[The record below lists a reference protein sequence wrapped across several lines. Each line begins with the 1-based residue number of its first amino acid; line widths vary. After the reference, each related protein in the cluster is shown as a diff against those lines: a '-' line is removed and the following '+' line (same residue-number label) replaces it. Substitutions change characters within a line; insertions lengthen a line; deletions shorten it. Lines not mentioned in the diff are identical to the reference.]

1 MSQAFAD
8 RTYGMQCPHAERAM
22 QFLSEIG
29 ITVQSVPGASGFIE
43 HVEVVNGG
51 LHVDPRAPASGLL
64 HEAGH
69 LAIVP
74 TEFRHLLGGN
84 LDAGMKKIFEHLE
97 SMELEPDSHLQRAML
112 QTGDAEATAWA
123 FAAGRAIGL
132 PDNLIIQDDEYGAE
146 GRFIRNS
153 LAAGAYLGINGIAH
167 AGFCVLRAT
176 PYRPLPVYPTLA
188 YWLQHS

>member
-1 MSQAFAD
+1 MTQTLAG

-22 QFLSEIG
+22 HFLCEIG
-29 ITVQSVPGASGFIE
+29 IAVQLAPGASGFIE
-43 HVEVVNGG
+43 HVEVLNGG
-51 LHVDPRAPASGLL
+51 LHVDPRAPASALL

-74 TEFRHLLGGN
+74 TEFRYMLSGD
-84 LDAGMKKIFEHLE
+84 LDAGMEKIFQHLD
-97 SMELEPDSHLQRAML
+97 SLELEPDSHLQRAML

-123 FAAGRAIGL
+123 FAAGRAIGM
-132 PDNLIIQDDEYGAE
+132 PDELIIQDDEYSGE
-146 GRFIRNS
+146 GRFIRKS
-153 LAAGAYLGINGIAH
+153 LAAGAYVGINGISH
-167 AGFCVLRAT
+167 AGFCVRRAT

>member
-1 MSQAFAD
+1 MAD

-29 ITVQSVPGASGFIE
+29 IAVQLAPGASGFIE
-43 HVEVVNGG
+43 HVEVLNGG

-84 LDAGMKKIFEHLE
+84 LVAGMKKIYEHLD

>member
-1 MSQAFAD
+1 MSQALAD

-29 ITVQSVPGASGFIE
+29 IAVHLAPGASGFIE

-84 LDAGMKKIFEHLE
+84 LDAGMKKIFEHLD

-112 QTGDAEATAWA
+112 QAGDAEATAWA

-132 PDNLIIQDDEYGAE
+132 PDNLIIQDDEYGGE
-146 GRFIRNS
+146 GRFIRSS
-153 LAAGAYLGINGIAH
+153 LAAGAYVGINGIAH
-167 AGFCVLRAT
+167 AGFCVRRAT

>member
-1 MSQAFAD
+1 MTLALAD
-8 RTYGMQCPHAERAM
+8 RIYGMQCPHAERAM
-22 QFLSEIG
+22 QFLCEIG
-29 ITVQSVPGASGFIE
+29 IAVQLAPGASGFIE

-51 LHVDPRAPASGLL
+51 LHVDPRAPASALL

-74 TEFRHLLGGN
+74 TEFRYMLSGD
-84 LDAGMKKIFEHLE
+84 LDAGMEKIFQHLD
-97 SMELEPDSHLQRAML
+97 SLELEPDSHLQRAML

-132 PDNLIIQDDEYGAE
+132 PDELIIQDDEYSGE
-146 GRFIRNS
+146 GRFIRKS
-153 LAAGAYLGINGIAH
+153 LAAGAYVGINGISH
-167 AGFCVLRAT
+167 AGYCVRRAT

-188 YWLQHS
+188 YWPQHS